1 MPTDDRA
8 TSFGYTGT
16 WTTGTSTSYYAGTY
30 KLTSTPGAKV
40 TVTAWTDQVALI
52 GARSTT
58 SGKATITI
66 DGVVKATIDTY
77 GATAA
82 YRQTLA
88 TITVPYGEHTIT
100 VTNLATTGRPRLNLD
115 ALAFRR

>member
-16 WTTGTSTSYYAGTY
+16 WTTGTSTSYYGGTY

-40 TVTAWTDQVALI
+40 TVTAWTDQVSVI